1 MTPPISSVRA
11 EAARVLHSVTVEGRS
26 LNQCL
31 PPSLARV
38 LPEERAR
45 LQDLAFGGCRWWYR
59 LHEELDGY
67 LKKPL
72 RKSDSVIEALLVVA
86 LYELRESA
94 TARHALVHQSVDA
107 CRKLKRTPLTGLVNA
122 ILRRAADSPPP
133 VPATDCARYAH
144 PDWMIEKLR
153 HNWPDRWQAI
163 LEANNGHPPM
173 TLRVNRQRLTAAAY
187 QTRLK
192 QAGIEAGLCEYAPCG
207 IRLDQPSPVAR
218 LPGFA
223 EGDLSVQDEAAQL
236 CTELL
241 DPSPGQRLLDACA
254 APGGKTAAL
263 LEACPDLDLL
273 ALDRDPERLTR
284 IHENLER
291 LRLHA
296 RVRTADAADTAS
308 WWDGQPFDRILL
320 DAPCSGSGV
329 IRRHPDIK
337 LLRRETDLTAL
348 SRTQLGLLDAL
359 WPTLAPGGRLLYATC
374 SVFPQENH
382 RIITRFMRD
391 RDDVRLRPISAPW
404 GIDCGSGRQLFPVP
418 DGHDGFFYAILEK
431 PAAASRP

>member
-1 MTPPISSVRA
+1 MTPPIPSVRA
-11 EAARVLHSVTVEGRS
+11 EAARVLYSVAVEGRS

-38 LPEERAR
+38 AAEERGR

-72 RKSDSVIEALLVVA
+72 RQADSLIEALLIIA

-107 CRKLKRTPLTGLVNA
+107 CRELKRTPMTGLVNA
-122 ILRRAADSPPP
+122 ILRRAAGSPPP
-133 VPATDCARYAH
+133 VPATDCGRYAH
-144 PDWMIEKLR
+144 PGWMIEKLR
-153 HNWPDRWQAI
+153 HNWPDHWPAI

-187 QTRLK
+187 QTRLAK
-192 QAGIEAGLCEYAPCG
+192 AGMAARLCEYAPWG
-207 IRLDQPSPVAR
+207 IRLDRPVPVSR

-241 DPSPGQRLLDACA
+241 APSPGQRLLDACA

-263 LEACPDLDLL
+263 LEACPDLELL
-273 ALDRDPERLTR
+273 ALDRDPDRLTR
-284 IHENLER
+284 VDENLER
-291 LRLHA
+291 LGLRA
-296 RVRTADAADTAS
+296 QVRAADAADTDS
-308 WWDGQPFDRILL
+308 WWDGRPFDRILL

-337 LLRRETDLTAL
+337 LLRRETDIAAL
-348 SRTQLGLLDAL
+348 SHAQLGLLEGL

-391 RDDVRLRPISAPW
+391 REDVRLRPIAAGW
-404 GIDCGSGRQLFPVP
+404 GIDCGAGRQLLPVP
-418 DGHDGFFYAILEK
+418 HGHDGFFYAILEK